1 MAFDIERNVSRE
13 TLEKLKACEAL
24 VRKWNPSINLISKS
38 TIDDVWDRHIVDS
51 LQITPLIPKN
61 IQQIA
66 DFGSGGGFPGIVIAA
81 FAQEHLSNVD
91 VTLVESDKRKAVF
104 LRTSVRELGL
114 NANVIDTRV
123 ESMAPLSVDF
133 ITARAL
139 SSLNNLFEMALPH
152 STPHTRYCFP
162 KGRRYQ
168 EEIEEARQ
176 SWQFEIET
184 HPSLTDNES
193 RILEIWDLKR
203 VS

>member
-1 MAFDIERNVSRE
+1 MAFDIERDVSRE
-13 TLEKLKACEAL
+13 TLAKLKTYEAL
-24 VRKWNPSINLISKS
+24 VQKWNPSINLIAKS
-38 TIDDVWDRHIVDS
+38 TIEDVWSRHIVDS

-61 IQQIA
+61 IKRIA

-81 FAQEHLSNVD
+81 FAQEYLPHVD

-114 NANVIDTRV
+114 NAKVIDQRV
-123 ESMAPLSVDF
+123 EEATPLNADF

-139 SSLNNLFEMALPH
+139 SSLNSLFELAFPH
-152 STPHTRYCFP
+152 STPHTRFCFP
-162 KGRRYQ
+162 KGRRFQ

-184 HPSLTDNES
+184 HPSMTDNES